1 MDFRLYGRSYHPVLR
16 HAEDLRNLCELDEGL
31 WVATSAPISS
41 FRMDPMLL
49 TLLDSD
55 KDSRVK
61 CGELIEAIRWLLD
74 VLETPS
80 GINEARESLKQD
92 ELSETHPDA
101 KDIREFLTRLQP
113 GGQELSLDAIRNTRK
128 TLEARPV
135 SESGVVLPDATEEED
150 LKGFMGTLVSTLG
163 GVDHPSGAKGLD
175 KGTLDRFFKLR
186 AERLTWLDQVA
197 DQDELGRS
205 RILPLGDDTRAATQA
220 LQAIQGPMDHYFHLC
235 DAVDLDPESKA
246 RIWPGI
252 PENTPWDNPDALQTA
267 MRTAPLAQPN
277 PERVFRFDEQVNP
290 AWERELH
297 TFRQDVM
304 VPLLDR
310 TDEVLT
316 RKMWQTLCDRL
327 KPYADWSGTEPAAE
341 LKGLSTEDLR
351 LWEEP
356 AWRPRIEALM
366 NHQKE
371 TAIDLDQVRK
381 AEKLALYQGH
391 LLKFA
396 NNFAAFPFLYDAE
409 KRAGFEMGTLIMDAR
424 RFTLSIQVPNRAE
437 YIKNIKDGT
446 MFIMIVELVD
456 THRKLKMDI
465 AVPATRGGQGNLK
478 VGKHGIFEHVDGT
491 QWFATVVHITD
502 NPISLGEA
510 MLEPFKRL
518 GSAVTRKVESITKAA
533 EKKLDET
540 GSNAVEQ
547 IQQTP
552 AAAQTQAGGGIL
564 AGGGIAIA
572 AMGSSLAFITK
583 IFSEL
588 QFAGIMKGL
597 GGAVLAVLIP
607 STIIAWMRLQKR
619 DLSVL
624 LEGADWA
631 INSRMRLTVGQC
643 RTFTRKPRF
652 PKGSTLRQDWVWWVW
667 RIGVLAA
674 LTAATVRVLIQVC
687 NNW

>member
-16 HAEDLRNLCELDEGL
+16 HAEDLRKLCELDEGL

-41 FRMDPMLL
+41 FRMDPMFL

-61 CGELIEAIRWLLD
+61 CGELIEAMGWLLD
-74 VLETPS
+74 VLKQHTAV
-80 GINEARESLKQD
+80 NDARTSLD
-92 ELSETHPDA
+92 VAELSDDHPDA
-101 KDIREFLTRLQP
+101 KDIRDLLQRLQP
-113 GGQELSLDAIRNTRK
+113 GGGQVGLDAIRSTRK
-128 TLEARPV
+128 ALEARPV
-135 SESGVVLPDATEEED
+135 SESGVVLPGAADEKELEA
-150 LKGFMGTLVSTLG
+150 FMTTLVSTLG
-163 GVDHPSGAKGLD
+163 GVEHPSGAKGVE
-175 KGTLDRFFKLR
+175 KGTLDRFFSLR
-186 AERLTWLDQVA
+186 TQRLDWLEKINDP
-197 DQDELGRS
+197 DELGRS
-205 RILPLGDDTRAATQA
+205 RILPLGDATLTAAKA
-220 LQAIQGPMDHYFHLC
+220 LQTIQTQMNHYFQLC
-235 DAVDLDPESKA
+235 DAVDLDPASEGE
-246 RIWPGI
+246 IWPGVPKTTAWQE
-252 PENTPWDNPDALQTA
+252 PEALHQA
-267 MRTAPLAQPN
+267 LRNAPLAKPN

-290 AWERELH
+290 SWERELH
-297 TFRQDVM
+297 EFRQDVM
-304 VPLLDR
+304 IPLLDR

-316 RKMWQTLCDRL
+316 RKMWEMLCSRL
-327 KPYADWSGTEPAAE
+327 KPYSDWAASEPAVE
-341 LKGLSTEDLR
+341 LKAFSKEELTA
-351 LWEEP
+351 WEEHI
-356 AWRPRIEALM
+356 WRPKVQALM
-366 NHQKE
+366 DHHK
-371 TAIDLDQVRK
+371 AAALDLGQIRK

-391 LLKFA
+391 LLEFA

-446 MFIMIVELVD
+446 MFIMIVEIVD
-456 THRKLKMDI
+456 TNRNLKMDI

-478 VGKHGIFEHVDGT
+478 IGKHGIFEHVDGT

-540 GSNAVEQ
+540 GSKAVEQ

-552 AAAQTQAGGGIL
+552 TAAAPAQPGGGML

-631 INSRMRLTVGQC
+631 INSRMRLTTGQC

-652 PKGSTLRQDWVWWVW
+652 PKGSILRQDLAWWCW
-667 RIGVLAA
+667 RVVILVGLGAA
-674 LTAATVRVLIQVC
+674 IARTLLKVQG
-687 NNW
+687 